1 MQGWRKSNEDAHI
14 TAPDFLPGLS
24 LFAVFDGHGGSEVA
38 KFCANHFVD
47 ELKADPSFQ
56 AGNYEQAFLT
66 VFVKIDKMLL
76 SPTGKKE
83 LERLGR
89 QDPNNVP
96 GTEYAYQA
104 GCTANV
110 VLVTATHVYCGN
122 AGDARCV
129 VSQGGQAVDLSE
141 DHKPDLP
148 TERSRVLQA
157 GHIVEDGRVDGIIAI
172 SRAIGDWEYKSATLA
187 PEKMAVSGYPEVRCY
202 EITP

>member
-1 MQGWRKSNEDAHI
+1 M
-14 TAPDFLPGLS
+14 
-24 LFAVFDGHGGSEVA
+24 
-38 KFCANHFVD
+38 
-47 ELKADPSFQ
+47 
-56 AGNYEQAFLT
+56 
-66 VFVKIDKMLL
+66 
-76 SPTGKKE
+76 
-83 LERLGR
+83 
-89 QDPNNVP
+89 P

-110 VLVTATHVYCGN
+110 VLVTPTHVVCGN

-172 SRAIGDWEYKSATLA
+172 SRAIGDWEYKSATLE
-187 PEKMAVSGYPEVRCY
+187 PNKMAVSGYPECRTY
-202 EITP
+202 EITPQLKHIICACDGIWDCMTSQQAVDFVGTAKDKMTSYQPTRSPTKTSSKARAGKSPPRKGTRNKLETKLENSINNSRY